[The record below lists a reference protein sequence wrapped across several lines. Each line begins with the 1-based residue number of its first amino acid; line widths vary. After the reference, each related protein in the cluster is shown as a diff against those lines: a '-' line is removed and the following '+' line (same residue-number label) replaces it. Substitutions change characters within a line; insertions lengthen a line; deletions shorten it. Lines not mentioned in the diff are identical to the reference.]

1 VTTLSG
7 SFHDGKNLDSNLST
21 PTSNKGR
28 KKIGRPQTYHILGQ
42 VYYFMMKYTAEKE
55 KKLLNPKL
63 TVMINHLNYAYPT
76 LVFIKITH
84 LKDFL
89 F

>member
-1 VTTLSG
+1 MMGRTLIRISP
-7 SFHDGKNLDSNLST
+7 
-21 PTSNKGR
+21 PTLVVR
-28 KKIGRPQTYHILGQ
+28 EEKKIGRPQTYHILGQ

-63 TVMINHLNYAYPT
+63 TVMINRLNYPYPT